1 MSMEVQSKLNELRKQ
16 ISQRLAITELE
27 REIRQMEVDLDYH
40 RKMTRILEETLQEQQ
55 HLLARMQKKN
65 HREFAGGCT
74 NE

>member
-1 MSMEVQSKLNELRKQ
+1 MEVQSKLNELRKQ

-55 HLLARMQKKN
+55 HLLARMQKKKSS
-65 HREFAGGCT
+65 RICRGLYK
-74 NE
+74 